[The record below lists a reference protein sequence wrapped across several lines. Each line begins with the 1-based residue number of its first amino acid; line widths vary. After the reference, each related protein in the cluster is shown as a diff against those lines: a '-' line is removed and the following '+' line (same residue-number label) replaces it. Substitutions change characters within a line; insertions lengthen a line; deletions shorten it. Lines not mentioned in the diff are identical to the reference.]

1 MTVSFKGIGQTAA
14 PFTVSGTLAP
24 GDVVAMSGNGQVKKA
39 DAGDDIAGVCQ
50 SIRHGL
56 ATVIVAG
63 HAQMTAS
70 GAVTVGIASLEAD
83 TGGKVKAAA
92 EGGRQVL
99 VVAAQN
105 NILDVIL

>member
-14 PFTVSGTLAP
+14 TFTVSGTLAS

-39 DAGDDIAGVCQ
+39 DAGDDIAGVWQ
-50 SIRHGL
+50 SIRHDL
-56 ATVIVAG
+56 APDIVAG

-70 GAVTVGIASLEAD
+70 GSVTVGIASLEAD